1 MLNYIRSELYRITHT
16 RAAFLTTAILSAG
29 ILAINLVLHFWGGG
43 VNYYGHTSFS
53 YALNIS
59 EPFLYVIMGAVV
71 AFALYESRRKNGN
84 LKNTV
89 AFGLTRPQ
97 IFIGQCI
104 SALLAATAIM
114 VVVLAV
120 WLASAELLLSRTEIW
135 TIGDFLSSTAYVYLL
150 AIAGLVSTVFF
161 IAIFQREMTAVVAC
175 IAVWNFFPTICRI
188 LGAKFEI
195 FAHIASCLPSNFFTS
210 DSIIRWWE
218 NPDILEKALT
228 SGVVGILVFDLLGV
242 VLLRKQDL

>member
-1 MLNYIRSELYRITHT
+1 MLNYICSELYRITHT
-16 RAAFLTTAILSAG
+16 RPAYVLAAILCAG
-29 ILAINLVLHFWGGG
+29 ILAINLALHFWGGG

-71 AFALYESRRKNGN
+71 AFALS
-84 LKNTV
+84 
-89 AFGLTRPQ
+89 RPQ

-114 VVVLAV
+114 LVVLAV

-195 FAHIASCLPSNFFTS
+195 FAHIASWLPSNFFTS

-218 NPDILEKALT
+218 QPDILEKALT
-228 SGVVGILVFDLLGV
+228 SGVVGILVFGLLGV

>member
-16 RAAFLTTAILSAG
+16 RAAYVTAAILSAG
-29 ILAINLVLHFWGGG
+29 ILVINLVLHFWGGG

-71 AFALYESRRKNGN
+71 AFTLYESRRKNGN

-120 WLASAELLLSRTEIW
+120 WLASDELLLSRTEIW
-135 TIGDFLSSTAYVYLL
+135 TIGDFLSSTAYVYPL
-150 AIAGLVSTVFF
+150 AVAGLVSAVFF
-161 IAIFQREMTAVVAC
+161 IALFPRELSGV
-175 IAVWNFFPTICRI
+175 AVWIGIWNILPMICAL
-188 LGAKFEI
+188 LGKKIDVLAN
-195 FAHIASCLPSNFFTS
+195 IAAWLPSNFFTS

-228 SGVVGILVFDLLGV
+228 SGVVGILVFGLLGV

>member
-1 MLNYIRSELYRITHT
+1 ML
-16 RAAFLTTAILSAG
+16 AAILCAG
-29 ILAINLVLHFWGGG
+29 ILAINLALHFWGGG

-53 YALNIS
+53 YAMLLSSPI
-59 EPFLYVIMGAVV
+59 VTVTMAMGCIVGAVL
-71 AFALYESRRKNGN
+71 FENYRKNGT
-84 LKNTV
+84 LKNPV
-89 AFGLTRPQ
+89 AFGLTRTQ

-114 VVVLAV
+114 LVVLAV

-175 IAVWNFFPTICRI
+175 IAVWYFFPTICRI

-195 FAHIASCLPSNFFTS
+195 FAHIASWLPSNFFTS

-218 NPDILEKALT
+218 QPDILEKALT
-228 SGVVGILVFDLLGV
+228 SGVVGILVFGLLGV

>member
-1 MLNYIRSELYRITHT
+1 MLNYICSELYRITHT
-16 RAAFLTTAILSAG
+16 RPAYVLAAILCAG
-29 ILAINLVLHFWGGG
+29 ILAINLALHFWGGG

-161 IAIFQREMTAVVAC
+161 IAIFQREMTAVVSC
-175 IAVWNFFPTICRI
+175 IAVWNFFSRRSAESLAQSLRSSRTSPAGCQAISSPPT
-188 LGAKFEI
+188 
-195 FAHIASCLPSNFFTS
+195 ASSAGGNSRTFS
-210 DSIIRWWE
+210 KKRSR
-218 NPDILEKALT
+218 AA
-228 SGVVGILVFDLLGV
+228 
-242 VLLRKQDL
+242 

>member
-16 RAAFLTTAILSAG
+16 RAAFMTAAILSAG
-29 ILAINLVLHFWGGG
+29 ILAINLALHFWGSG

-104 SALLAATAIM
+104 SALLTATAIM
-114 VVVLAV
+114 FVVLAI
-120 WLASAELLLSRTEIW
+120 WLASAELLLSHTEIW

-150 AIAGLVSTVFF
+150 AIAGLISATFF
-161 IAIFQREMTAVVAC
+161 VAFFQREMTGVVVW
-175 IAVWNFFPTICRI
+175 IAVWNIIPTICHL
-188 LGAKFEI
+188 LGAKF
-195 FAHIASCLPSNFFTS
+195 ALLARIASWMPDNFFTS
-210 DSIIRWWE
+210 DSITRWWE
-218 NPDILEKALT
+218 EPEILEKALV
-228 SGVVGILVFDLLGV
+228 SGAIGILVFTVLGV
-242 VLLRKQDL
+242 VSLRKRDL

>member
-16 RAAFLTTAILSAG
+16 RAAYVTAAILSAG

-71 AFALYESRRKNGN
+71 AFMLYESRRKNGN

-175 IAVWNFFPTICRI
+175 IAVWNFSRRSAESLAQSLRSSRTSPAGCQAISSPPT
-188 LGAKFEI
+188 
-195 FAHIASCLPSNFFTS
+195 ASSAGGNSRTFS
-210 DSIIRWWE
+210 KKRSR
-218 NPDILEKALT
+218 AA
-228 SGVVGILVFDLLGV
+228 
-242 VLLRKQDL
+242 

>member
-59 EPFLYVIMGAVV
+59 APFLYVIMGAVV

-175 IAVWNFFPTICRI
+175 IAVWNFSRRSAESLAQSLRSSRTSPAGCQAISSPPT
-188 LGAKFEI
+188 
-195 FAHIASCLPSNFFTS
+195 ASSAGGNSRTFS
-210 DSIIRWWE
+210 KKRSR
-218 NPDILEKALT
+218 AA
-228 SGVVGILVFDLLGV
+228 
-242 VLLRKQDL
+242 